1 MKTSQINQ
9 LCVLFLTFSVLILS
23 CSDIEEEE
31 VSPDN
36 DEATPSSS
44 YAETND
50 WILRN
55 MEYYYFWNDEIPLS
69 PDLTLQPI
77 SFFESLLYTFN
88 ETSNPEGDR
97 FSFISEDADELLASF
112 NGEETTTGMEFNLY
126 YKNETGSEI
135 IGQVIYTIPESPAA
149 LMGITRGDIFTKV
162 DGQTLTDQ
170 NYIDL
175 LYNNN
180 DLTLTMAVFKENE
193 YVALDETINIYKT
206 LVQENPIFMDSIYVQ
221 NGVKIGYIVYNQFIP
236 GPNGSESEQYDEEL
250 NEIFSRFKS
259 SGVTELI
266 VDLRYNPGG
275 YVTSAINLASL
286 IGIGVSSNDL
296 FIREEYNSTL
306 QNQLERA
313 YGEDY
318 FNENFYSR
326 TGNIGNQL
334 SRVYFLVTNASA
346 SSSELVI
353 NGLKPYM
360 DVYLIGETTYGKNVG
375 SITITDETGDIDYAL
390 QPIIMKAYN
399 SLGNS
404 DYSAGFIPDVEISE
418 SREFVPFGNIY
429 DPLLGTALAVISGSS
444 ARIAAISDFEAPK
457 LLNSTISRKKVT
469 LKLQPGI
476 GLNQQ

>member
-1 MKTSQINQ
+1 MKTSQIKQ
-9 LCVLFLTFSVLILS
+9 LCLLFLTFSVLILS

-31 VSPDN
+31 L
-36 DEATPSSS
+36 TPENEVTQLSST

-50 WILRN
+50 WILAN
-55 MEYYYFWNDEIPLS
+55 MEYYYFWNEEIPVN
-69 PDLTLQPI
+69 PDLTQQPV
-77 SFFESLLYTFN
+77 SFFESLLYTFS

-126 YKNETGSEI
+126 YKNESGNEI

-175 LYNNN
+175 LYNNT
-180 DLTLTMAVFKENE
+180 DLTLTMAKLNGDD
-193 YVALDETINIYKT
+193 YTDQDETINIYAT
-206 LVQENPIFMDSIYVQ
+206 VVQENPIFMDSIYEQ
-221 NGVKIGYIVYNQFIP
+221 NGIKIGYIVYNQFIP

-286 IGIGVSSNDL
+286 IGTGVSSNDL

-326 TGNIGNQL
+326 SGNIGSLL

-390 QPIIMKAYN
+390 QPIVMKAYN

-404 DYSAGFIPDVEISE
+404 DYSAGFIPDLEVSE
-418 SREFVPFGNIY
+418 SRELVPFGNIY
-429 DPLLGTALAVISGSS
+429 DPLLGTALAV
-444 ARIAAISDFEAPK
+444 
-457 LLNSTISRKKVT
+457 
-469 LKLQPGI
+469 LQQELPH
-476 GLNQQ
+476 